1 MKRTISDVV
10 IIGAGMGGSTAAL
23 TLAPTGANI
32 LILEQGSQI
41 KSELLTRD
49 TKAIFQKDAYTPKE
63 KWFGT
68 AGNPP
73 VAGTYANF
81 GGSSKFYGG
90 LLARFRGDRLRGPH
104 AAWQRRPCLADP
116 VCRRL

>member
-23 TLAPTGANI
+23 TLAPTRANI

-41 KSELLTRD
+41 KSEPLARD
-49 TKAIFQKDAYTPKE
+49 TKAIFQKGAYTPKE
-63 KWFGT
+63 KWFDT
-68 AGNPP
+68 AGQPHA
-73 VAGTYANF
+73 AGTYANF

-90 LLARFRGDRLRGPH
+90 LLSPFWEAAFRAPRLP
-104 AAWQRRPCLADP
+104 A
-116 VCRRL
+116 